1 MLYSQA
7 KYPFLLMNFVAA
19 MNTLQSNPVSQAEI
33 DDLNI
38 KHIQTFIT
46 PAKLKSELP
55 LAEVSSQT
63 VLQGRAT
70 VRNILDGSDKRL
82 FVVIGPCSIHDTK
95 AAHEYADR
103 LKALSE
109 KVKDTLYLIMR
120 VYFEKPRTT
129 VGWKGLINDP
139 DMDDSFHIE
148 KGLHIGRQLLLELN
162 EKGLPCAT
170 EALDPNS
177 PQYYQ
182 DLISWSAIG
191 ARTTESQTHREMSS
205 GLSSPVG
212 FKNGTDG
219 GLTVA
224 TNAMQSVKHGHSFLG
239 LNENGQVAI
248 INTKGNPYAH
258 VVLRGGNGK
267 PNYDASSVAEAEAAL
282 AKAKVSNKIMIDTS
296 HANSNKDPYLQPLVL
311 KNITEQILDGNK
323 SIVGIMVES
332 HLKGGRQDIPE
343 NLCDLVYCQS
353 VTDGCIDWETTEKA
367 LLEMHE
373 ALKDVL
379 PKR

>member
-1 MLYSQA
+1 
-7 KYPFLLMNFVAA
+7 
-19 MNTLQSNPVSQAEI
+19 MNTLQSNSITQNDI
-33 DDLNI
+33 DDVNLQSI
-38 KHIQTFIT
+38 HPLVT
-46 PAKLKSELP
+46 PAELKTELP
-55 LAEVSSQT
+55 LTESAYQT
-63 VLQGRAT
+63 ILHGRET
-70 VRNILDGSDKRL
+70 IRNILDGKDKRI
-82 FVVIGPCSIHDTK
+82 FVVIGPCSIHDPV

-103 LKALSE
+103 LKVLSD
-109 KVKDTLYLIMR
+109 KIKDSIYIVMR

-139 DMDDSFHIE
+139 DMNDSFNIE
-148 KGLHIGRQLLLELN
+148 KGLRIGRKLLVELN

-224 TNAMQSVKHGHSFLG
+224 TNAMQSVKHGHHFLG
-239 LNENGQVAI
+239 LNNQGQVSVI
-248 INTKGNPYAH
+248 RTSGNPYAH

-267 PNYDASSVAEAEAAL
+267 PNYDAGSVAEAEAAL
-282 AKAKVSNKIMIDTS
+282 AKAKVSTKIMIDTS
-296 HANSNKDPYLQPLVL
+296 HANSNKDPFLQPLVL
-311 KNITEQILDGNK
+311 KNITEQIIDGNK
-323 SIVGIMVES
+323 SIIGIMVES
-332 HLKGGRQDIPE
+332 HLKGGRQEIPE
-343 NLCDLVYCQS
+343 NLCDLEYGKS
-353 VTDGCIDWETTEKA
+353 VTDGCIDWDTTEKV

-379 PKR
+379 PNR

>member
-1 MLYSQA
+1 MVYSVH
-7 KYPFLLMNFVAA
+7 KTTFSMIE
-19 MNTLQSNPVSQAEI
+19 PVTVMTTHSKSVSKPDI

-38 KHIQTFIT
+38 KSIQTLVT
-46 PAKLKSELP
+46 PAELKSELP
-55 LAEVSSQT
+55 LSDVASQT
-63 VLQGRAT
+63 VLKGRET
-70 VRNILDGSDKRL
+70 IRNILDGSDNRL
-82 FVVIGPCSIHDTK
+82 FVVIGPCSIHDPK

-103 LKALSE
+103 LKVLSE
-109 KVKDTLYLIMR
+109 KVKDTLYLVMR

-129 VGWKGLINDP
+129 IGWKGLINDP
-139 DMDDSFHIE
+139 DMNDSFNIE
-148 KGLHIGRQLLLELN
+148 KGLRIGRKLLLELN

-224 TNAMQSVKHGHSFLG
+224 TNAMQSVKYGHSFLG
-239 LNENGQVAI
+239 LNEDGQVSI
-248 INTKGNPYAH
+248 INTSGNPYAH

-267 PNYDASSVAEAEAAL
+267 PNYDAGSVEEAENAL
-282 AKAKVSNKIMIDTS
+282 AKAKVSNKIMIDAS

-323 SIVGIMVES
+323 SIVGLMVES

-343 NLCDLVYCQS
+343 NLCDLEYGKS
-353 VTDGCIDWETTEKA
+353 VTDGCIDWETTEKT

-379 PKR
+379 PNR

>member
-1 MLYSQA
+1 MIE
-7 KYPFLLMNFVAA
+7 PVTA
-19 MNTLQSNPVSQAEI
+19 MTTHSNSVSKPDI
-33 DDLNI
+33 DDVNI
-38 KHIQTFIT
+38 KSIQTLIT
-46 PAKLKSELP
+46 PAELKADLP
-55 LAEVSSQT
+55 LSEAASQT

-70 VRNILDGSDKRL
+70 VRNILDGKDKRL
-82 FVVIGPCSIHDTK
+82 FVVIGPCSIHDPK
-95 AAHEYADR
+95 AANEYADR
-103 LKALSE
+103 LKELSE
-109 KVKDTLYLIMR
+109 KVKDTLYLVMR

-139 DMDDSFHIE
+139 DMNDSFNIE
-148 KGLHIGRQLLLELN
+148 KGLHIGRGLLLELN

-267 PNYDASSVAEAEAAL
+267 PNYDATSVAEAEAAL

-343 NLCDLVYCQS
+343 NLCDLVYGQS

-379 PKR
+379 PNR

>member
-1 MLYSQA
+1 
-7 KYPFLLMNFVAA
+7 MNNSHA
-19 MNTLQSNPVSQAEI
+19 NTVTSSDI
-33 DDLNI
+33 DDINI
-38 KHIQTFIT
+38 SSMQPLIT
-46 PAKLKSELP
+46 PAQLKAELP
-55 LAEVSSQT
+55 LSEQAYQT
-63 VLQGRAT
+63 VLKGRES
-70 VRNILDGSDKRL
+70 VRKILDGEDKRL
-82 FVVIGPCSIHDTK
+82 FVVIGPCSIHDPK

-109 KVKDTLYLIMR
+109 QVKDTLCIIMR

-139 DMDDSFHIE
+139 NMDDSFDIE
-148 KGLHIGRQLLLELN
+148 KGLRIGRQLLLSLN

-177 PQYYQ
+177 PQYLQ

-219 GLTVA
+219 GFSVA
-224 TNAMQSVKHGHSFLG
+224 INAMQAVQHGHNFLG
-239 LNENGQVAI
+239 LNNEGQVSI
-248 INTKGNPYAH
+248 IRTRGNQYGH

-267 PNYDASSVAEAEAAL
+267 PNYDATSVAQAETAL
-282 AKAKVSNKIMIDTS
+282 IKAKVSQNIMVDAS

-311 KNITEQILDGNK
+311 KNVTEQILNGNK
-323 SIVGIMVES
+323 SIVGLMIES
-332 HLKGGRQDIPE
+332 HLKGGRQDIPT
-343 NLCDLVYCQS
+343 NLCDLTYGQS
-353 VTDGCIDWETTEKA
+353 VTDGCIDWETTEKV
-367 LLEMHE
+367 LIEMHH
-373 ALKDVL
+373 ALKEIL
-379 PKR
+379 PHR

>member
-1 MLYSQA
+1 
-7 KYPFLLMNFVAA
+7 
-19 MNTLQSNPVSQAEI
+19 MNTLNSNTLTQSDI
-33 DDLNI
+33 DDVNVQS
-38 KHIQTFIT
+38 IQTLIT
-46 PAKLKSELP
+46 PAELKTELP
-55 LAEVSSQT
+55 LNQAAYET
-63 VLQGRAT
+63 VLKGRST
-70 VRNILDGSDKRL
+70 IRDILDGNDKRL
-82 FVVIGPCSIHDTK
+82 FVVIGPCSIHDVK

-103 LKALSE
+103 LKVLSE
-109 KVKDTLYLIMR
+109 KVKDTLYIVMR

-139 DMDDSFHIE
+139 DMNDSFNIE
-148 KGLHIGRQLLLELN
+148 KGLRMGRKLLLELN

-239 LNENGQVAI
+239 LNDQGQVSI
-248 INTKGNPYAH
+248 IRTKGNPYAH

-267 PNYDASSVAEAEAAL
+267 PNYDAGSVAQAENAL
-282 AKAKVSNKIMIDTS
+282 NKAKVSNKIMIDTS
-296 HANSNKDPYLQPLVL
+296 HANSNKDPFLQPLVL

-332 HLKGGRQDIPE
+332 HLKGGRQDIPA
-343 NLCDLVYCQS
+343 NLADLEYGKS
-353 VTDGCIDWETTEKA
+353 VTDGCIDWDTTEEA
-367 LLEMHE
+367 LLAMDA
-373 ALKDVL
+373 ALKAVL
-379 PKR
+379 AER

>member
-1 MLYSQA
+1 MIES
-7 KYPFLLMNFVAA
+7 VTA
-19 MNTLQSNPVSQAEI
+19 MNTLQSNPVSQPDI
-33 DDLNI
+33 DDVNI
-38 KHIQTFIT
+38 KSIHPLVT
-46 PAKLKSELP
+46 PAELKSELP
-55 LAEVSSQT
+55 LTEDAYQT
-63 VLQGRAT
+63 VLKGRET
-70 VRNILDGSDKRL
+70 IRNILDGTDNRV
-82 FVVIGPCSIHDTK
+82 FVVIGPCSIHDPK

-109 KVKDTLYLIMR
+109 KVKDTLYIVMR

-139 DMDDSFHIE
+139 DMNDSFNIE
-148 KGLHIGRQLLLELN
+148 KGLRIGRQLLLELN
-162 EKGLPCAT
+162 QKGLPCAT

-239 LNENGQVAI
+239 LNENGQVSVI
-248 INTKGNPYAH
+248 RTSGNPYAH

-267 PNYDASSVAEAEAAL
+267 PNYDAGSVAEAETAL
-282 AKAKVSNKIMIDTS
+282 AKAKVSNKIMIDAS

-311 KNITEQILDGNK
+311 RNVVEQINDGNK
-323 SIVGIMVES
+323 SIVGVMVES

-343 NLCDLVYCQS
+343 NLCDLEYGKS
-353 VTDGCIDWETTEKA
+353 VTDGCIDWDTTEQV

-373 ALKDVL
+373 KLKEL
-379 PKR
+379 LQKR

>member
-1 MLYSQA
+1 
-7 KYPFLLMNFVAA
+7 
-19 MNTLQSNPVSQAEI
+19 MNTQQSNPITQSDI
-33 DDLNI
+33 DDVNVKSILPLV
-38 KHIQTFIT
+38 T
-46 PAKLKSELP
+46 PAELKKELP
-55 LAEVSSQT
+55 LTENVYQT
-63 VLQGRAT
+63 VLKGRET
-70 VRNILDGSDKRL
+70 VRNILDGKDKRL
-82 FVVIGPCSIHDTK
+82 FIVIGPCSIHDTV

-103 LKALSE
+103 LKTLSD
-109 KVKDTLYLIMR
+109 KIKDSIYVVMR

-139 DMDDSFHIE
+139 DMNDSFNIE
-148 KGLHIGRQLLLELN
+148 KGLRIGRQLLLELN

-239 LNENGQVAI
+239 LNDQGQVSVI
-248 INTKGNPYAH
+248 HTSGNPYAH

-267 PNYDASSVAEAEAAL
+267 PNYDAGSVADAEAAL
-282 AKAKVSNKIMIDTS
+282 AKAKVSGKIMIDTS

-323 SIVGIMVES
+323 SIVGLMVES
-332 HLKGGRQDIPE
+332 HLKGGRQDIPA
-343 NLCDLVYCQS
+343 DLNDLEYGKS

-373 ALKDVL
+373 ALKDLL
-379 PKR
+379 PNR